1 MLRSASPLLPATRL
15 ARPHVAYLLLPMCL
29 GAALL
34 NAAIFFGIHVAV
46 FNDRSKAIHL
56 WPLPSSVAG
65 DMAVSL
71 FIALLLTWPI
81 VGLVVWGDL
90 SRRRIAPLASP
101 RLAAAAA
108 RGGCARWLLTVS
120 AVVDASGWA
129 AEAEAAEREG
139 AAPRAAGAAAAD
151 AGSTVNAGALTGVA
165 PTGVAT
171 TGVGPVAPTG
181 AAPRLA
187 PARAPRWLLA
197 LAANAARGLAW
208 GVPIFCLVW
217 SIGVGVCAAIWGNDN
232 YNAFPQTPA
241 IFAVFGAAIGL
252 VATPIAATLA
262 LATAARWQ
270 SAHVAA
276 AARGEGAP
284 VADGSDRV

>member
-1 MLRSASPLLPATRL
+1 VVRRNIFHAFLHALLSSHLSQQDAAPDAL
-15 ARPHVAYLLLPMCL
+15 ARALEACVLYGSRVARTHQRRAVQLAPHGRCASTLL
-29 GAALL
+29 
-34 NAAIFFGIHVAV
+34 
-46 FNDRSKAIHL
+46 
-56 WPLPSSVAG
+56 AG
-65 DMAVSL
+65 CEVEFL
-71 FIALLLTWPI
+71 
-81 VGLVVWGDL
+81 
-90 SRRRIAPLASP
+90 
-101 RLAAAAA
+101 
-108 RGGCARWLLTVS
+108 
-120 AVVDASGWA
+120 GWA
-129 AEAEAAEREG
+129 AVSVICQHRPATLGAPAAVE
-139 AAPRAAGAAAAD
+139 
-151 AGSTVNAGALTGVA
+151 AGSTVNADALTGVA
-165 PTGVAT
+165 PTGV
-171 TGVGPVAPTG
+171 GSAPTS

-208 GVPIFCLVW
+208 GVPIFLLVW

-232 YNAFPQTPA
+232 YSAFPQTPV